1 MKKYMTVQDFIDR
14 FSLWD
19 SEWAQEWM
27 EDNGQ
32 INTIEKLRKFL
43 VETYDNPFEYL
54 FQIMTEEL
62 E

>member
-1 MKKYMTVQDFIDR
+1 
-14 FSLWD
+14 
-19 SEWAQEWM
+19 M

-54 FQIMTEEL
+54 FEIMTEEL